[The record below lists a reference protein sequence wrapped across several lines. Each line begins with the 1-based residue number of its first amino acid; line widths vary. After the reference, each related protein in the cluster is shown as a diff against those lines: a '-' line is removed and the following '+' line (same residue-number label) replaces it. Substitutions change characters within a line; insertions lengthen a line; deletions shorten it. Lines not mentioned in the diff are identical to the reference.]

1 MASKFVLS
9 LRHAINNKPVT
20 NLLQS
25 RTVMTNAEAE
35 LPDNAPKRRFINRGI
50 NRVELLGGVGGQ
62 PVVKQTAQGSAFASF
77 NLYTNV
83 DRRLSSG
90 GTMTS
95 TEVHNVIAFG
105 GMARYVEKNVER
117 GTRVYLTGRLH
128 YTGGQLNA
136 DGSRSPRICSVNL
149 ESIYPL
155 SKPGAMYSLGGGG
168 GASTDDGL
176 KD

>member
-1 MASKFVLS
+1 
-9 LRHAINNKPVT
+9 
-20 NLLQS
+20 
-25 RTVMTNAEAE
+25 MTNAEAE

-105 GMARYVEKNVER
+105 VMARYVEKNVDR

-155 SKPGAMYSLGGGG
+155 SKPGAMYSLCGGGG
-168 GASTDDGL
+168 GASREGADDGL